1 MFKRIDRSPSLAK
14 FIAFISEFLAKRR
27 GLPVILGIGLVVLS
41 FALQLIDEYAQSRML
56 HLLGIVFQNLGIIV
70 ALVGLLLAE
79 PLGK

>member
-1 MFKRIDRSPSLAK
+1 MFKRIDRSPILAR

-41 FALQLIDEYAQSRML
+41 LVLQLVDEYAQSRLL
-56 HLLGIVFQNLGIIV
+56 HLLGIIFQSVGIIV
-70 ALVGLLLAE
+70 ALLGLLLAE